1 MVRVRYAPSPTGSPH
16 VGNIRTALFNY
27 LMARRHGGQFI
38 VRIEDTD
45 KAREVPGAVEEILES
60 LRWLGLTWD
69 EGPDVG
75 GPYGPYFQSQRLDL
89 YHKRVEELIASGHAY
104 RCYCTPEELAEM
116 REFQRINKLPTGYD
130 RRCRFR
136 KPEELERLAAE
147 GRPSVVR
154 LAMPLEGTIVFE
166 DSIRGRVEVESKL
179 VDDQVLLKADGYP
192 TYHLA
197 NVVDDHEQG
206 ITHVIRGD
214 EWISSTPKHVVLYRA
229 FGWELPVFAHAPI
242 IKGPDGAKL
251 SKRHGDTRC
260 LDYREKGYLG
270 AAVAN
275 FIALIGW
282 SPGDDREKMSLR
294 EMEEAFSIE
303 RIQPNPGVFDITKL
317 QWLNG
322 VYIRDLN
329 ASELYDTV
337 RQYHETTQ
345 DPEYRQSK
353 AAQTLG
359 KAFKEFSREYVT
371 SALLLEQERVRLLSD
386 FAEAS
391 EFFFDEEYE
400 YDANGVAKWFG
411 QGYVVRLFEF
421 VIENLP
427 GAVLSVEEA
436 EGLVNGAADALGL
449 AKRAEAIHPLRVA
462 LTGRTKGP
470 GLFEL
475 MSVLGPDRIRRR
487 LERTLALIREGAFAS

>member
-75 GPYGPYFQSQRLDL
+75 GPYGPYFQSQRLEL
-89 YHKRVEELIASGHAY
+89 YHERVDELLASGHAY

-116 REFQRINKLPTGYD
+116 REFQKINKLPTGYD

-166 DSIRGRVEVESKL
+166 DAIRGRVEVESKL

-197 NVVDDHEQG
+197 NVVDDHEQA

-229 FGWELPVFAHAPI
+229 FGWDPPIFAHAPI

-294 EMEEAFSIE
+294 EMEESFSIE
-303 RIQPNPGVFDITKL
+303 RIQPNPGVFDLAKL

-322 VYIRDLN
+322 VYIRDL
-329 ASELYDTV
+329 SPEDLYDTV
-337 RQYHETTQ
+337 RRFHEATQ
-345 DPEYRQSK
+345 DAEYRASRP
-353 AAQTLG
+353 AQTLG
-359 KAFKEFSREYVT
+359 RAFEDLPRDYVAA
-371 SALLLEQERVRLLSD
+371 ALLLEKQRVRLLSE
-386 FAEAS
+386 FAEAC

-400 YDANGVAKWFG
+400 FDRAGVEKWFG
-411 QGYVVRLFEF
+411 RPYV
-421 VIENLP
+421 LP
-427 GAVLSVEEA
+427 LLEQVAQELPSDSLSVEAAEA
-436 EGLVNGAADALGL
+436 LVNQAVEALNL
-449 AKRAEAIHPLRVA
+449 EKRADAIHPLRVA

-475 MSVLGPDRIRRR
+475 MSVLGPERIRKRI
-487 LERTLALIREGAFAS
+487 ERTLSLIGEGAFAS

>member
-27 LMARRHGGQFI
+27 LMARRHNGTFV

-60 LRWLGLTWD
+60 LRWLGIRWD
-69 EGPDVG
+69 EGPEVG
-75 GPYGPYFQSQRLDL
+75 GEYGPYFQSERLEL
-89 YHKRVEELIASGHAY
+89 YHAVIQKLLNSGAAY
-104 RCYCTPEELAEM
+104 RCYCTPQELEEM

-136 KPEELERLAAE
+136 KPEELEALAAE

-154 LAMPLEGTIVFE
+154 LAMPLEGEIEFE
-166 DSIRGRVEVESKL
+166 DAVRGRVSVEAKL
-179 VDDQVLLKADGYP
+179 VDDQVLLKADGFP

-197 NVVDDHEQG
+197 NVVDDHEQR

-214 EWISSTPKHVVLYRA
+214 EWISSTPKHIVLYQSL
-229 FGWELPVFAHAPI
+229 GWTPPVFAHAPI

-260 LDYREKGYLG
+260 LDYRDKGYLP
-270 AAVAN
+270 AAVVN

-282 SPGDDREKMSLR
+282 SPGDEREKMSLQ
-294 EMEEAFSIE
+294 EMAEAFSID

-317 QWLNG
+317 QWMNG
-322 VYIRDLN
+322 LYIRELTPE
-329 ASELYDTV
+329 ELYDTV
-337 RQYHETTQ
+337 KQFHFTTQ
-345 DPEYRQSK
+345 DEEYRTSS
-353 AAQTLG
+353 AAKTLG
-359 KAFKEFSREYVT
+359 AALESETREYVT
-371 SALLLEQERVRLLSD
+371 KALTLEQERVRLLSE
-386 FAEAS
+386 FAAAA
-391 EFFFDEEYE
+391 EFFFLEEPPIDEDGYRKWLTQEYVPALL
-400 YDANGVAKWFG
+400 D
-411 QGYVVRLFEF
+411 
-421 VIENLP
+421 
-427 GAVLSVEEA
+427 AVLERIDGARTTEEMERIVNECVEQV
-436 EGLVNGAADALGL
+436 GLQ
-449 AKRAEAIHPLRVA
+449 KRAEAIHPLRVA

-475 MSVLGPDRIRRR
+475 MAALGTERITKRIQRIQR
-487 LERTLALIREGAFAS
+487 ILTSTTK

>member
-27 LMARRHGGQFI
+27 LMARRHGGAFI

-45 KAREVPGAVEEILES
+45 KNREVPGAVDEILES
-60 LRWLGLTWD
+60 LRWLGLDWD

-75 GPYGPYFQSQRLDL
+75 GNYGPYFQSERLGLYHSVVQRLLD
-89 YHKRVEELIASGHAY
+89 SGAAY
-104 RCYCTPEELAEM
+104 RCYCTPEELEEM

-136 KPEELERLAAE
+136 KPEELEMLAKE

-154 LAMPLEGTIVFE
+154 LAMPLEGEIEFE
-166 DSIRGRVEVESKL
+166 DAVRGRVSVEAKL
-179 VDDQVLLKADGYP
+179 VDDQVLLKADGFP

-197 NVVDDHEQG
+197 NVVDDHEQA

-214 EWISSTPKHVVLYRA
+214 EWISSTPKHVILYRSL
-229 FGWELPVFAHAPI
+229 GWEMPVFAHAPI

-260 LDYREKGYLG
+260 LDYRDKGYLA

-282 SPGDDREKMSLR
+282 SPGDEREKMSLQ
-294 EMEEAFSIE
+294 EMAEAFSID

-317 QWLNG
+317 QWMNG
-322 VYIRDLN
+322 LYIRDL
-329 ASELYDTV
+329 SPDELYETV
-337 RQYHETTQ
+337 KEFHNITQ
-345 DPEYRQSK
+345 DEEYLSSS
-353 AAQTLG
+353 AAKTLG
-359 KAFKEFSREYVT
+359 DAFDREPREYVT
-371 SALLLEQERVRLLSD
+371 AALSLEQERVRLLSE
-386 FAEAS
+386 FASAA
-391 EFFFDEEYE
+391 EFFFLTEPPIEEEGFRKWLTRDYVPALL
-400 YDANGVAKWFG
+400 DAVIARIPHVRTLE
-411 QGYVVRLFEF
+411 QMEQVVNESAAQ
-421 VIENLP
+421 I
-427 GAVLSVEEA
+427 
-436 EGLVNGAADALGL
+436 GLQ
-449 AKRAEAIHPLRVA
+449 KRAEAIHPLRVA

-475 MSVLGPDRIRRR
+475 MAVLGPERIVTRIERVKR
-487 LERTLALIREGAFAS
+487 LLASTTP

>member
-27 LMARRHGGQFI
+27 LMARRHGGAFL

-60 LRWLGLTWD
+60 LRWLGLQWN

-75 GPYGPYFQSQRLDL
+75 GDFGPYFQSERLTL
-89 YHKRVEELIASGHAY
+89 YHSIAEKLLDSGAAY
-104 RCYCTPEELAEM
+104 RCYCTPQELREM
-116 REFQRINKLPTGYD
+116 REFQRINNMPTGYD

-136 KPEELERLAAE
+136 KAEELEALAAE
-147 GRPSVVR
+147 GRPFVVR
-154 LAMPLEGTIVFE
+154 LAMPLEGEIRFE
-166 DSIRGRVEVESKL
+166 DAVRGVVSVEAKL
-179 VDDQVLLKADGYP
+179 VDDQVLLKTDGFP

-214 EWISSTPKHVVLYRA
+214 EWISSTPKHVVLYRSL
-229 FGWELPVFAHAPI
+229 GWEMPVFAHAPI

-260 LDYREKGYLG
+260 LDYRDKGYLA

-282 SPGDDREKMSLR
+282 SPGDEREKMSLN
-294 EMEEAFSIE
+294 EMAEAFSID
-303 RIQPNPGVFDITKL
+303 RIQPNPGVFDIAKL
-317 QWLNG
+317 QWMNG
-322 VYIRDLN
+322 LYIRDLSPD
-329 ASELYDTV
+329 ALYETV
-337 RQYHETTQ
+337 KQFHFTTQ
-345 DPEYRQSK
+345 DEEYRTSPS
-353 AAQTLG
+353 ARTLG
-359 KAFKEFSREYVT
+359 GAFENESREYVT
-371 SALLLEQERVRLLSD
+371 AALALEQERVRLLSE
-386 FAEAS
+386 FASAT
-391 EFFFDEEYE
+391 EFLFLTEPPMDDDGF
-400 YDANGVAKWFG
+400 NKWLTRD
-411 QGYVVRLFEF
+411 YVPAL
-421 VIENLP
+421 LD
-427 GAVLSVEEA
+427 AVLARVEDKRTIDQMEQVVNESTESV
-436 EGLVNGAADALGL
+436 GLQ
-449 AKRAEAIHPLRVA
+449 KRADAIHPLRVA

-475 MSVLGPDRIRRR
+475 MAVLGPSRIVAR
-487 LERTLALIREGAFAS
+487 LKSVKEQLASRTK

>member
-27 LMARRHGGQFI
+27 LMARRHNGTFV

-60 LRWLGLTWD
+60 LRWLGIRWD
-69 EGPDVG
+69 EGPEVG
-75 GPYGPYFQSQRLDL
+75 GEYGPYFQSERLEL
-89 YHKRVEELIASGHAY
+89 YHAVIQKLLNSGAAY
-104 RCYCTPEELAEM
+104 RCYCTPQELEEM

-136 KPEELERLAAE
+136 KPEELETLAAE

-154 LAMPLEGTIVFE
+154 LAMPLEGEIEFE
-166 DSIRGRVEVESKL
+166 DAVRGRVSVEAKL
-179 VDDQVLLKADGYP
+179 VDDQVLLKADGFP

-197 NVVDDHEQG
+197 NVVDDHEQR

-214 EWISSTPKHVVLYRA
+214 EWISSTPKHIVLYQSL
-229 FGWELPVFAHAPI
+229 GWTPPVFAHAPI

-260 LDYREKGYLG
+260 LDYRDKGYLP

-282 SPGDDREKMSLR
+282 SPGDEREKMSLQ
-294 EMEEAFSIE
+294 EMAEAFSID

-317 QWLNG
+317 QWMNG
-322 VYIRDLN
+322 LYIRELTPE
-329 ASELYDTV
+329 ELYDAV
-337 RQYHETTQ
+337 KQFHFTTQ
-345 DPEYRQSK
+345 DEEYRTSP
-353 AAQTLG
+353 AAKTLG
-359 KAFKEFSREYVT
+359 AALESETREYVT
-371 SALLLEQERVRLLSD
+371 KALTLEQERVRLLSE
-386 FAEAS
+386 FASAA
-391 EFFFDEEYE
+391 EFFFLEEPPIDEDGYRKWLTQEYVPALL
-400 YDANGVAKWFG
+400 D
-411 QGYVVRLFEF
+411 
-421 VIENLP
+421 
-427 GAVLSVEEA
+427 AVLERIDGARTTEEMERIVNECVEQV
-436 EGLVNGAADALGL
+436 GLQ
-449 AKRAEAIHPLRVA
+449 KRAEAIHPLRVA

-475 MSVLGPDRIRRR
+475 MAALGTERITKRIQRIQR
-487 LERTLALIREGAFAS
+487 ILTSTTT